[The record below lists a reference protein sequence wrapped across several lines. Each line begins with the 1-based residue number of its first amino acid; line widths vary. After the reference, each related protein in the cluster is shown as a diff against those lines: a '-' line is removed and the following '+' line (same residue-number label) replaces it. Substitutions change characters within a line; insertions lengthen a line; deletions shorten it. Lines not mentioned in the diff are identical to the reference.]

1 MTTGNTSPAS
11 TIQEQT
17 IESILAVVSGTVF
30 RSDTGEAIIM
40 LNEDN
45 YAISVDEDG
54 HTVSA
59 YLVTVPPTEIA
70 AAMDADRDEISGW
83 STGWEC

>member
-1 MTTGNTSPAS
+1 MTQDTSS
-11 TIQEQT
+11 TIQDQE
-17 IESILAVVSGTVF
+17 IEHILAIVSGTVF
-30 RSDTGEAIIM
+30 RNDTTGEVIIM
-40 LNEDN
+40 LSEDN
-45 YAISVDEDG
+45 YAISVDKDG

-83 STGWEC
+83 STGWEA